1 MDRAELDRAV
11 TLTVDET
18 AMTLGLSRT
27 ATYQAVQTGEIPA
40 IRIGRRWLIP
50 AAAIRQLLQIENPG
64 CVSERVEPAV

>member
-18 AMTLGLSRT
+18 AITLGLSRT

-50 AAAIRQLLQIENPG
+50 AAAIRQLLQIENP
-64 CVSERVEPAV
+64 A